1 MGLKLGGL
9 SAFSVLFCFFFFKF
23 SELNTS
29 SSHRQ
34 KQSHTQFHFSKAV
47 KTPRKSN

>member
-1 MGLKLGGL
+1 MGLKLGRL
-9 SAFSVLFCFFFFKF
+9 SAFSVLFFFFKF

-47 KTPRKSN
+47 KNPCESN